1 MTTGITLIICCFWSR
16 CPLYDT
22 CAGGHVKY
30 INVKHGQST
39 KYINWKYDKS
49 TECCFSHLLHTAF
62 TNIWRWLQT
71 KGTKYSFS
79 HLQNIEGGY
88 KRTTTLPFGDFH
100 GSDTDPLTGGGK
112 PDPRWTIYFHDNC
125 QRSKAK
131 KLFPRYLH
139 AKCKFELWKSF
150 EVDINWQL
158 KLIHSKI
165 LKFVVRGW
173 PLWPYGDVFI
183 VNSAEFT
190 VKTRTSPSQIFPDK
204 FSGDSCVNL
213 ILNCS

>member
-1 MTTGITLIICCFWSR
+1 MSSLWHVCRWS
-16 CPLYDT
+16 CQIYKCET
-22 CAGGHVKY
+22 WAKY
-30 INVKHGQST
+30 KIQNV

-112 PDPRWTIYFHDNC
+112 PDPRWTIYFHDNW
-125 QRSKAK
+125 QRSEVKNDFQDICTPTSEQIWTLEIKHQMRLIWIDKSNEFTA
-131 KLFPRYLH
+131 RYLWS
-139 AKCKFELWKSF
+139 L
-150 EVDINWQL
+150 L
-158 KLIHSKI
+158 
-165 LKFVVRGW
+165 
-173 PLWPYGDVFI
+173 
-183 VNSAEFT
+183 
-190 VKTRTSPSQIFPDK
+190 
-204 FSGDSCVNL
+204 
-213 ILNCS
+213 